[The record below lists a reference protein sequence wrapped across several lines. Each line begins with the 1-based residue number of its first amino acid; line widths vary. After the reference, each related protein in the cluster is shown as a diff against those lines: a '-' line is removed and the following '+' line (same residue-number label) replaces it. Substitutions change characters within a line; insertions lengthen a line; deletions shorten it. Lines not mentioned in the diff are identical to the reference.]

1 LPSQK
6 PIKKPVAEYPI
17 QKQKKFI
24 IIITIV
30 TTIAVV
36 ALALLSFLNSNF
48 TDDNYHFETMNIE
61 YVSMAYEQDPI
72 SGDVTLHITYSN
84 IGETTITRTLKVII
98 FEPSGIDY
106 RNSMKITMAPGETTT
121 YDITVDT
128 PAGTEVTNDMI
139 WPHVG

>member
-1 LPSQK
+1 MPSQK

-24 IIITIV
+24 LIIAIV

-36 ALALLSFLNSNF
+36 VLAFFSLIISNF
-48 TDDNYHFETMNIE
+48 GNDNYLFETMNIE
-61 YVSMAYEQDPI
+61 YVSMTYEQDPI

-84 IGETTITRTLKVII
+84 IGETTLTRTLKVII

-139 WPHVG
+139 WPCVG